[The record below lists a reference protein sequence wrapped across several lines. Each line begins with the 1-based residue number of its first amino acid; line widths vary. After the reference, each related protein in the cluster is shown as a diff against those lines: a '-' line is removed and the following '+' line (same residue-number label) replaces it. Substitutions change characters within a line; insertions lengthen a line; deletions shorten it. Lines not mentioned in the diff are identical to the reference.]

1 MKKRAT
7 RRSGTRPVPPPRAE
21 DVERAL
27 QRSFGTEVV
36 DELREGSGYNPR
48 QRVATAHRLLLT
60 VVEAFL
66 VGQTLSFA
74 ALRAI
79 FVRRF
84 GFVRPCPF
92 QKRFKQEAAVAF
104 FRAALEHLVASVVS
118 AAGLELKGALSRF
131 ADVRVY
137 DGTGQRVPPRGREK
151 LPACANGHAGTKCLV
166 GYSIKTGL
174 IEHAGLGAET
184 ASETPLCK
192 ELISSFTRG
201 VLYLFDLGFFERRVF
216 AEAQEAGAH
225 VLMRLK
231 QSAKV
236 RVVGHFDGRRVEEI
250 PEWSLSYFLGSV
262 RSRRRGTLFDL
273 DVLWGHGREQLRLR
287 LVGVA
292 HTSTNLRWYLTTVSR
307 STLGARDVVQAYR
320 LRWLIEL
327 LFRELKQ
334 NADIGRS
341 FTADANAV
349 AALTYGAAIAHV
361 VVRSLRIQA
370 ALANEVPLEQLRPLA
385 CLHVARAFAREI
397 VDALAAATRHRA
409 KPLIQAVRYVLV
421 ALARE
426 LKPSRSR
433 QRIALK
439 LGAIGA

>member
-1 MKKRAT
+1 M
-7 RRSGTRPVPPPRAE
+7 PRDAIG
-21 DVERAL
+21 VERAL
-27 QRSFGTEVV
+27 RHAFTTEVV
-36 DELREGSGYNPR
+36 DDLREGTGYNPR
-48 QRVATAHRLLLT
+48 QRIATAHRLLLT

-84 GFVRPCPF
+84 GFVRSCPF
-92 QKRFKQEAAVAF
+92 QKRFKQESAVAF
-104 FRAALEHLVASVVS
+104 FRAALEHLVDSVVS
-118 AAGLELKGALSRF
+118 AAGLQLKGPLARF

-137 DGTGQRVPPRGREK
+137 DTTGQRVPPRGR
-151 LPACANGHAGTKCLV
+151 LHFPACSRERAGTKCLV

-174 IEHAGLGAET
+174 LEHAVLGPET

-192 ELISSFTRG
+192 DLLPRFARG

-216 AEAQEAGAH
+216 AEAKNAGAH

-231 QSAKV
+231 KSAQV
-236 RVVGHFDGRRVEEI
+236 RVIGHLDRHMQEV
-250 PEWSLSYFLGSV
+250 PDWSLDRFLASAT
-262 RSRRRGTLFDL
+262 SRRPGTLFDL
-273 DVLWGHGREQLRLR
+273 DVLWGLGQQKIRLR

-292 HTSTNLRWYLTTVSR
+292 HTRRVVRWYLTTVPR
-307 STLGARDVVQAYR
+307 NMLGARDVVQAYR

-341 FTADANAV
+341 FTGDGNAI

-361 VVRSLRIQA
+361 VVRSLRVQA

-397 VDALAAATRHRA
+397 VDNLADAPRRLSHGPLQVVTRT
-409 KPLIQAVRYVLV
+409 LV
-421 ALARE
+421 DIARE
-426 LKPSRSR
+426 RKPSRSR
-433 QRIALK
+433 QRIALQ